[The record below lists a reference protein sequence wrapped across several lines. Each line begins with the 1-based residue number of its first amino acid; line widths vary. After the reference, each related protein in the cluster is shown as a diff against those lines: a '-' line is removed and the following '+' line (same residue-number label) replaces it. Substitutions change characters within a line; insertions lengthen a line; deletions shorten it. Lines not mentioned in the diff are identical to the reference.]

1 MRSIKVKAGSYR
13 IAAGLLLCL
22 GGCQPALSENT
33 LSEKTPSEKTPSEKT
48 LATNSVPTIPVSAPV
63 NTPTNSPTTTEPQ
76 EGAVEK
82 AGNAAKIA
90 VELKS
95 MSEVLQQVAT
105 EKGKWTVVDVWS
117 TSCIPCMKE
126 FPHLVALSKKYPDKV
141 RCVSV
146 NVDYVGLKSK
156 PPESYVPN
164 VEEFLTKQK
173 AEFKNYLSTTPD
185 SDVFVELEIESI
197 PAVMVFGPDGEK
209 KKVFTDDNSGEDGVT
224 YEGDIL
230 PWLEENL
237 K

>member
-22 GGCQPALSENT
+22 GGCQPG
-33 LSEKTPSEKTPSEKT
+33 LSEKTSSEKNPSEKT

-63 NTPTNSPTTTEPQ
+63 NTTTNSPTTTEPQ

-156 PPESYVPN
+156 PPESYAPN

>member
-1 MRSIKVKAGSYR
+1 MRSIKGKAGSSG
-13 IAAGLLLCL
+13 IAAVVALCL
-22 GGCQPALSENT
+22 GGCQPAISDKPLS
-33 LSEKTPSEKTPSEKT
+33 
-48 LATNSVPTIPVSAPV
+48 ANSVPTNEVSAPADPASV
-63 NTPTNSPTTTEPQ
+63 TDTTSKSE
-76 EGAVEK
+76 EGAAEK
-82 AGNAAKIA
+82 GENTSKIA
-90 VELKS
+90 VQLES
-95 MSEVLQQVAT
+95 MSEVLTDVAA

-117 TSCIPCMKE
+117 TSCVPCMKE

-156 PPESYVPN
+156 PPENYVPS
-164 VEEFLTKQK
+164 VEEFLNKQK
-173 AEFKNYLSTTPD
+173 AEFKNYLSTTAD

-209 KKVFTDDNSGEDGVT
+209 KKTFTDDNSGEDGVT

-230 PWLEENL
+230 PWLESQL